1 MDKTPKRY
9 RNYIKTEHAIK
20 ESLVALCNEKKSIN
34 KVTVRELCERANI
47 SKSTF
52 YLHYADIEN
61 IFETV
66 GDKFLITFKDMFDE
80 LIKSKPE
87 DFMVYINQVFDF
99 INESSELIKIGLTL
113 NKPQNYFI
121 DGLKNQLERAVQN
134 SPYLADTNM
143 DKTQLLVE
151 VKIISSGIID
161 FIIDRLREKKP
172 KRLDRYAPIINNFL
186 NTWVAS
192 LENRNQ

>member
-134 SPYLADTNM
+134 SLYLADTNM